1 MSAYGTQYTLTNY
14 TKRVEARYN
23 IILIREHDY
32 MGCARAIPELL
43 YKKSVDAY
51 FNRTAEECSATLYVP
66 FVEQLSET
74 VNIAI
79 SGGAAARQQDGR
91 SKWRSYFWP
100 TAATPLRYDSEDP
113 RQISGWTDIQGI

>member
-1 MSAYGTQYTLTNY
+1 MYHLLSS
-14 TKRVEARYN
+14 
-23 IILIREHDY
+23 LI
-32 MGCARAIPELL
+32 
-43 YKKSVDAY
+43 
-51 FNRTAEECSATLYVP
+51 
-66 FVEQLSET
+66 SET

-79 SGGAAARQQDGR
+79 SSGAAARQQDGR